1 MRDAGGQFALHLAA
15 PRLADEQ
22 ETARQAFRP
31 PGTAPKDTPTIHDP
45 AQLWFAFVEETR
57 R

>member
-1 MRDAGGQFALHLAA
+1 MRDAGAQLALSLAA
-15 PRLADEQ
+15 PRPAGGR
-22 ETARQAFRP
+22 ETAGQACRP